1 MMKIIYTCVLLF
13 ALFNVQAQDRNL
25 LFVGDETITIEDFM
39 QTYDKNKL
47 DNDTLEL
54 SESIDEYLRLYINFK
69 LKVKEAESL
78 GLDTLQSFIRELSGY
93 RRQLVKPYL
102 TDTEVSDQ
110 LLIEAYD
117 RLKSEVSASHILIQ
131 ADGNDTLLA
140 YNKILDIRD
149 RIVNGADFA
158 DLALKY
164 SEDPSVSENKGYLG
178 YFSAFYMVYPFE
190 TAAYTTPVESV
201 SQPVRTRFGYHI
213 LKIHDK
219 RPSRGEVKV
228 AHIMVKSNINDS
240 LSILKAKAKIDE
252 IYDSLVFRKGDNFTD
267 LAKKFSDDKKSG
279 SKGGELEWF
288 GINKMVESFEDVAF
302 SLESVGDFSSPIE
315 TPFGWHII
323 KLIDKKKIS
332 QFDIMKES
340 IKKKLERDSRSQK
353 TRDVV
358 VNRLKKEWGF
368 AENANSHVIFHELID
383 QGFFDGNSIV
393 EKIKGK
399 GVIMFMFNN
408 NYDLSTRYVY
418 QKDFAEYLTTYRSR
432 LPKKLDV
439 ELLVAQFYK
448 TFQEQKILDV
458 ESINLED
465 KYDDFRLLIDEYHD
479 GILLFNLSEQKI
491 WNKAIQDTLGL
502 QNFYKKNQNQ
512 YTWSDRI
519 AARIYSCKDVR
530 TKNRV
535 YNNLSWDI
543 SDKDILEKMNRNSNL
558 NLSIETGIYEFGDNS
573 NVDQFVFSL
582 DWNQLEDGQIISC
595 TDTNQIIVVDE
606 LLKSSIKPMSEIK
619 GLVISD
625 YQSFLE
631 DIWLKELNNK
641 YSVSINQDLLQEAK
655 NKKIN
660 YSTKHNNFNTSTCKT
675 FSSCFSQAAK
685 NLGYS
690 KDVYFGWNNQ
700 IYNTSVKPLF
710 I

>member
-1 MMKIIYTCVLLF
+1 MKIIYTCILLF

-39 QTYDKNKL
+39 QTYYKNKL

-78 GLDTLQSFIRELSGY
+78 GLDTLQSFVRELNGY
-93 RRQLVKPYL
+93 RRQLIKPYL
-102 TDTEVSDQ
+102 TDTEVSEQ

-117 RLKSEVSASHILIQ
+117 RLKSEVSVSHILIQ

-201 SQPVRTRFGYHI
+201 SKPVRTRFGYHI

-240 LSILKAKAKIDE
+240 LSVLKAKAKIDE
-252 IYDSLVFRKGDNFTD
+252 IYDSLVFRKGDNFSD

-279 SKGGELEWF
+279 SNGGELEWF
-288 GINKMVESFEDVAF
+288 GINKMVESFEDAAF

-340 IKKKLERDSRSQK
+340 IKKKVERDSRSQK

-368 AENANSHVIFHELID
+368 AENANSHLIFHELID

-393 EKIKGK
+393 EKIKGQ

-418 QKDFAEYLTTYRSR
+418 QKDFAEYLTNYRSR
-432 LPKKLDV
+432 LPKNLDV

-448 TFQEQKILDV
+448 TFQEQKILDI
-458 ESINLED
+458 ESINLEN
-465 KYDDFRLLIDEYHD
+465 KYDDFRLLIDQYHD

-502 QNFYKKNQNQ
+502 QNFYKKNQNK

-519 AARIYSCKDVR
+519 AARIYICKDAR

-543 SDKDILEKMNRNSNL
+543 TDKDILEKMNRNSNL

-573 NVDQFVFSL
+573 NVDKFVFSL
-582 DWNQLEDGQIISC
+582 QWDQLENGQIISC

-606 LLKSSIKPMSEIK
+606 LLKSSVKPMSEIK

-631 DIWLKELNNK
+631 EIWLKELHNK

-655 NKKIN
+655 NKKID
-660 YSTKHNNFNTSTCKT
+660 YSTKYNNSNTSTCTT

-700 IYNTSVKPLF
+700 IYNTSVKP
-710 I
+710 

>member
-700 IYNTSVKPLF
+700 IYNTSVKP
-710 I
+710 

>member
-1 MMKIIYTCVLLF
+1 MKIIYTCVLLF
-13 ALFNVQAQDRNL
+13 ALLNVQAQDRNL

-39 QTYDKNKL
+39 QTYYKNKL

-78 GLDTLQSFIRELSGY
+78 GLDTLQSFVRELNGY
-93 RRQLVKPYL
+93 RRQLIKPYL
-102 TDTEVSDQ
+102 TDTEVSEQ

-117 RLKSEVSASHILIQ
+117 RLKSEVSVSHILIQ

-201 SQPVRTRFGYHI
+201 SKPVRTRFGYHI

-219 RPSRGEVKV
+219 RTSRGEVKV

-240 LSILKAKAKIDE
+240 LSVLKAKAKIDE
-252 IYDSLVFRKGDNFTD
+252 IYDSLVFRKGDNFSD

-279 SKGGELEWF
+279 SNGGELEWF
-288 GINKMVESFEDVAF
+288 GINKMVESFEDAAF

-340 IKKKLERDSRSQK
+340 IKKKVERDSRSQK

-368 AENANSHVIFHELID
+368 SENANSHLIFHELID

-393 EKIKGK
+393 EKIKGQ

-418 QKDFAEYLTTYRSR
+418 QKDFAEYLTNYRSR
-432 LPKKLDV
+432 LPKNLDV

-458 ESINLED
+458 ESINLEN

-502 QNFYKKNQNQ
+502 QNFYKKNQNK

-519 AARIYSCKDVR
+519 AARIYSCKDTR

-543 SDKDILEKMNRNSNL
+543 TDKDILEKMNRNSNL

-582 DWNQLEDGQIISC
+582 QWDQLENGQIISC

-606 LLKSSIKPMSEIK
+606 LLKSSVKPMSEIK

-631 DIWLKELNNK
+631 DIWLKELHNK
-641 YSVSINQDLLQEAK
+641 YSVRINQDLLQEAK
-655 NKKIN
+655 NKKID
-660 YSTKHNNFNTSTCKT
+660 YSTKYNNSNTSTCKT

-700 IYNTSVKPLF
+700 IYNTSVKP
-710 I
+710 

>member
-1 MMKIIYTCVLLF
+1 MKIIYTCVLLF

-201 SQPVRTRFGYHI
+201 SKPVRTRFGYHI

-700 IYNTSVKPLF
+700 IYNTSVKP
-710 I
+710 

>member
-1 MMKIIYTCVLLF
+1 MKNIYTCILLF
-13 ALFNVQAQDRNL
+13 ALFNVHAQDRNL
-25 LFVGDETITIEDFM
+25 LFVGDETITVEDFM
-39 QTYDKNKL
+39 RTYDKNRL
-47 DNDTLEL
+47 DNDTLEF

-78 GLDTLQSFIRELSGY
+78 GLDTLQSFVRELNGY

-131 ADGNDTLLA
+131 AEGSDTLLA
-140 YNKILDIRD
+140 YNKILDIRE

-164 SEDPSVSENKGYLG
+164 SEDPSVSENNGYLG

-190 TAAYTTPVESV
+190 TAAYTTPIESV
-201 SQPVRTRFGYHI
+201 SEPVRTRFGYHI

-228 AHIMVKSNINDS
+228 AHIMIKSNIKDS
-240 LSILKAKAKIDE
+240 LSVLKAKAKIDE
-252 IYDSLVFRKGDNFTD
+252 IHDSLVFRNGDNFAD
-267 LAKKFSDDKKSG
+267 LAQQFSDDKKSG

-302 SLESVGDFSSPIE
+302 SLESVGDFSLPCE

-332 QFDIMKES
+332 QFDTMKES

-358 VNRLKKEWGF
+358 INRLKKEWGF
-368 AENANSHVIFHELID
+368 TENANSNVIFHELINQD
-383 QGFFDGNSIV
+383 FFDGKSIV
-393 EKIKGK
+393 EKIKGQ

-432 LPKKLDV
+432 LPKNLEI
-439 ELLVAQFYK
+439 ELLVTQFYK

-458 ESINLED
+458 ESVNLEN
-465 KYDDFRLLIDEYHD
+465 KYNDFRLLIDEYHD

-502 QNFYKKNQNQ
+502 QNFYEKNQNQ

-519 AARIYSCKDVR
+519 AASIYSCKDVR

-558 NLSIETGIYEFGDNS
+558 NLSIETGLYEFGDNPTL
-573 NVDQFVFSL
+573 DQFVFSL
-582 DWNQLEDGQIISC
+582 QWDQLEGGQIIKC
-595 TDTNQIIVVDE
+595 ADTNQIIVVDE
-606 LLKSSIKPMSEIK
+606 ILKSSIKPMGEIK

-631 DIWLKELNNK
+631 DIWLKELRNK
-641 YSVSINQDLLQEAK
+641 YSVSINQDLLHEAK
-655 NKKIN
+655 NKKID
-660 YSTKHNNFNTSTCKT
+660 YTTKDNDFNTPNCKT

-690 KDVYFGWNNQ
+690 KDVYFGWSNQ
-700 IYNTSVKPLF
+700 IYNTSVKP
-710 I
+710 